1 MINVSQLEMLRKR
14 FVIEIK
20 IVERVQITIDKDAK
34 IFHAR
39 STEITTNEK
48 NI

>member
-1 MINVSQLEMLRKR
+1 MSQLKLIRKEV
-14 FVIEIK
+14 VIEIK
-20 IVERVQITIDKDAK
+20 IVERVQITIDEDAK

-48 NI
+48 TI